1 MFLSGG
7 DTLFLSRSAISSA
20 KVDDVFYF
28 ILAICVALLFVITF
42 LMIYFLIRYNRR
54 KHPVAAPIDGNSRLE
69 IAWTVAPTIL
79 VLGIFYYGWTGFV
92 YLRAVPTGAIP
103 IKVIARMWEWRFH
116 YANGKESST
125 LVAPIGKPVVLLL
138 NSRDVIHSFYVPA
151 FRIKE
156 DAVPGREN
164 YLWFEAKKKGGYDVL
179 CTQYC
184 GLRHSDMI
192 ARILIVDE
200 AEYETWLASDK
211 DSLPAGAMAGAF
223 KTMADKGCLKCHSSD
238 GTKLSGPTFKGLF
251 GNDRKLMTGSK
262 ERTVKADETYLRSAI
277 VTPGEDLVAGYK
289 DIMPKPGSDLTEQD
303 IEIMIEYIRNLK

>member
-1 MFLSGG
+1 MISVFLA
-7 DTLFLSRSAISSA
+7 RSAISSA

-28 ILAICVALLFVITF
+28 ILTICIVLLFVITF
-42 LMIYFLIRYNRR
+42 LMIYFVIRYNRR
-54 KHPVAAPIDGNSRLE
+54 RNPVASPVDGNTALE

-92 YLRAVPTGAIP
+92 YLRSVPPGAIQ

-125 LVAPIGKPVVLLL
+125 LVAPQGKPVVLLL

-164 YLWFEAKKKGGYDVL
+164 YLWFEARKKGRYDVL
-179 CTQYC
+179 CAQYC

-192 ARILIVDE
+192 AGILIVDE
-200 AEYETWLASDK
+200 EEYEKWLASDN
-211 DSLPAGAMAGAF
+211 DSLPAGAMEGAF
-223 KTMADKGCLKCHSSD
+223 KMMADKGCLKCHSSD
-238 GTKLSGPTFKGLF
+238 GTKLSAPTFKGLF
-251 GNDRKLMTGSK
+251 GKERHVVTGGK
-262 ERTVKADETYLRSAI
+262 ERTVTADESYLRTAI
-277 VTPGEDLVAGYK
+277 VTPGGDLVAGFR
-289 DIMPKPGSDLTEQD
+289 DTMPKPGSDMTEQD
-303 IEIMIEYIRNLK
+303 IEEMIEYIKNLK